1 MSTHHIRASRRP
13 SLAVLVFAASVLI
26 AGCASGRRPEKNL
39 TATTEDGNLVPL
51 DSVTFSYDV
60 SGVHVIQRPSFGN
73 QVVSVHLYLLGG
85 TRQLTPATQGI
96 EALLLRSSEYGTT
109 QYPGD
114 ATRAA
119 WARTG
124 SQMVLSP
131 DDDWTLFGFR
141 AIRSEFDSSWNV
153 FSARLMH
160 PTLAE
165 HDVKVVRA
173 QMTGAIRDRV
183 NDPDSYAMMV
193 ADSVAFEGH
202 PYGLQTSGTEASLAS
217 LDSAAL
223 ARYGQ
228 AQMVKSR
235 MLLVVVGN
243 LTRPQLEAAVARTLA
258 KLPAGSYTWTLP
270 EPITERP
277 TSVTMIQRPIATDY
291 ILGLFQG
298 PIATERDY
306 AALRVATALL
316 GSRMHSEIRE
326 EHGLSYAAGAPYIE
340 RGIGTGAVY
349 VSTGS
354 PGKVLPM
361 IRKSMK
367 ELKDLSLAPSSMRYF
382 TDQFVMDFLAENMT
396 SAAQADFLARAQ
408 LYKGDYHLAG
418 KSMEELRHL
427 TSPQL
432 RSASRKYFQNVHFVY
447 LGDTTRVPRS
457 AFEGF

>member
-1 MSTHHIRASRRP
+1 MRNRAMGAWRRRALAA
-13 SLAVLVFAASVLI
+13 LAVAVSLGI
-26 AGCASGRRPEKNL
+26 AGCASGRRPEKSL

-51 DSVTFSYDV
+51 DSVTVSYDV
-60 SGVHVIQRPSFGN
+60 GGVHVIQRPSFGN

-85 TRQLTPATQGI
+85 TRQLTPATQGV
-96 EALLLRSSEYGTT
+96 EALLLKSSEYGTAK
-109 QYPGD
+109 YPGD

-124 SQMVLSP
+124 SQMLISP

-141 AIRSEFDSSWNV
+141 GIRSEFDSSWSV
-153 FSARLMH
+153 FAERVMH
-160 PTLAE
+160 PTLAAR
-165 HDVKVVRA
+165 DVKVVRS
-173 QMTGAIRDRV
+173 QMIGAIRQRMD
-183 NDPDSYAMMV
+183 DPDGYAMML
-193 ADSVAFEGH
+193 ADSVAFAGH
-202 PYGLQTSGTEASLAS
+202 PYGLQTGGTEASLES

-223 ARYGQ
+223 AAYETS
-228 AQMVKSR
+228 QMVTSR

-243 LTRPQLEAAVARTLA
+243 LARPQLEAAVARTLS
-258 KLPAGSYTWTLP
+258 KLPAGDYAWTLP
-270 EPITERP
+270 DPIPVTP

-298 PIATERDY
+298 PPASERDY

-349 VSTGS
+349 VSTTA
-354 PGKVLPM
+354 PAKVLPM

-367 ELKDLSLAPSSMRYF
+367 DLKNLNWGAYSMRYF

-396 SAAQADFLARAQ
+396 STAQADFLARAE
-408 LYKGDYHLAG
+408 LYRGDYHLAG
-418 KSMEELRHL
+418 ESMEELRHL
-427 TSPQL
+427 SSTQL
-432 RSASRKYFQNVHFVY
+432 RTASRKYFQNIHFIY
-447 LGDTTRVPRS
+447 LGDTTRVARS
-457 AFEGF
+457 AFEEF